1 MGEAE
6 TVTPAEILRRVRE
19 IEIRTRRAV
28 KDVLAGQYSSVF
40 RGRGIEFSEVRTYE
54 PGDDVRTIDWNV
66 TARFGHPYV
75 KTFQEERELTVVLA
89 LDGSA
94 SGSFG
99 TAGAWKSERAAECA
113 ALLAAAAI
121 RNNDKV
127 GLVVFTDEVE
137 KYVRPRKGRGHVLRL
152 VRECLF
158 FRPRRR
164 GTRIASALE
173 HVLRVQHR
181 RAVVFVVSDF
191 MDSGYEKVLGA
202 CARRHDVVAVSVAD
216 PRETELPAAGLLA
229 LEDPETGERA
239 LVDSSSARLR
249 RRFAGLAR
257 RRVGER
263 KALFRRVGLD
273 EIEIDTRTSPLA
285 ALLTFFRMRG
295 ARR

>member
-1 MGEAE
+1 VGEAP
-6 TVTPAEILRRVRE
+6 TISPAEILRRVRE

-40 RGRGIEFSEVRTYE
+40 RGRGIEVSEVRTYE

-89 LDGSA
+89 LDASA
-94 SGSFG
+94 SGAFG
-99 TAGAWKSERAAECA
+99 TVGTWKSERAAECA
-113 ALLAAAAI
+113 ALLAASAI

-127 GLVVFTDEVE
+127 GLVVFTDRVE
-137 KYVRPRKGRGHVLRL
+137 KYVRPEKGRSHVLRL

-158 FRPRRR
+158 FRPRLR

-181 RAVVFVVSDF
+181 RAVVFVISDF
-191 MDSGYEKVLGA
+191 RDSGYEKVLGA
-202 CARRHDVVAVSVAD
+202 CARRHDVVAVCVAD
-216 PRETELPAAGLLA
+216 PGERELPAAGLLL

-239 LVDSSSARLR
+239 LVDSSSASIR
-249 RRFAGLAR
+249 RRFAEEAR
-257 RRVGER
+257 RRIEER
-263 KALFRRVGLD
+263 KALFRRVGID
-273 EIEIDTRTSPLA
+273 EIEIDTRTPSIA
-285 ALLTFFRMRG
+285 ALLRFFRMRG
-295 ARR
+295 AQR